1 MDAAAQAADAL
12 LAPRRDELFFSGVFG
27 YAVGA
32 QFPPSWVEGTG
43 YISKGQARSFET
55 NMVFHLP
62 LCLRVPG
69 QWGVGLSD
77 TVVVTEQGM
86 PPTGLDEVSGGLL
99 SNEEQF
105 VWSAPGPLDIQD
117 QFPPGSTSSI
127 EVPSEGESE

>member
-1 MDAAAQAADAL
+1 M
-12 LAPRRDELFFSGVFG
+12 FG

-43 YISKGQARSFET
+43 YIAKGQTRTFEA

-77 TVVVTEQGM
+77 TVVVTEQGAK
-86 PPTGLDEVSGGLL
+86 PLTNNDWQLYQARDK
-99 SNEEQF
+99 
-105 VWSAPGPLDIQD
+105 GP
-117 QFPPGSTSSI
+117 
-127 EVPSEGESE
+127 

>member
-1 MDAAAQAADAL
+1 M
-12 LAPRRDELFFSGVFG
+12 FG

-43 YISKGQARSFET
+43 YIAKGQTRTFET

-77 TVVVTEQGM
+77 TVVVTEQGAK
-86 PPTGLDEVSGGLL
+86 PLTNNDWQLYQARDDGLR
-99 SNEEQF
+99 
-105 VWSAPGPLDIQD
+105 
-117 QFPPGSTSSI
+117 
-127 EVPSEGESE
+127 